1 MVNFIPIERYPD
13 RIALDIVDYI
23 TTYIDNKVVC
33 DIGCGA
39 GDLLEYIKFRNLAKE
54 VKGIEITTERYIKER
69 TYIQKGDVL
78 KLGVPE
84 ADVYFLWLGGHFP
97 YELLLKQMKEEKI
110 IILMEGFEDYHKLF
124 NNYKGISLIETIN
137 FNYDEEK
144 FVPENEFENWKKQLS
159 INAQIRFKQHP
170 THPQNWTHKGTRLCK
185 VYKYTPN

>member
-1 MVNFIPIERYPD
+1 MVSFIPFEEYPN

-23 TTYIDNKVVC
+23 STYIENKIVC

-39 GDLLEYIKFRNLAKE
+39 GDLLEYIKHRNLAKE

-69 TYIQKGDVL
+69 TYIQNGDVL
-78 KLGVPE
+78 KLGIPK

-110 IILMEGFEDYHKLF
+110 IIYLDGFEEHHKLF

-137 FNYDEEK
+137 FNFDEEK
-144 FVPENEFENWKKQLS
+144 FVPENEFENWKKQLL
-159 INAQIRFKQHP
+159 IKAQIRYKQHP
-170 THPQNWTHKGTRLCK
+170 THPQNWTPKGTRLCK
-185 VYKYTPN
+185 IYRYTPN